1 MEIKDKTTTEL
12 MDRLLEI
19 TILSRNLET
28 EYNNIAQELWQ
39 RADTPAE
46 ETGLKLERKIGEGK

>member
-1 MEIKDKTTTEL
+1 MELKDKTTAEL
-12 MDRLLEI
+12 MDRLKEI

-28 EYNNIAQELWQ
+28 EYNNIVQELWQ

>member
-1 MEIKDKTTTEL
+1 MEIKDKTTAEL

-19 TILSRNLET
+19 TILIRNLET

-46 ETGLKLERKIGEGK
+46 ETGLKLERVKNENN